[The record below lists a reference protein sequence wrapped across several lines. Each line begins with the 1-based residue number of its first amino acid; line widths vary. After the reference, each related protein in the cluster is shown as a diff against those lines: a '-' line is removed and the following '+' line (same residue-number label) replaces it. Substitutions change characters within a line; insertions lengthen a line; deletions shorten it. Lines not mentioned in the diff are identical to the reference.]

1 MGEDVAR
8 ADGAQTAMA
17 GVPAGASADVEERF
31 DALLADFQT
40 AMEDDAVNHRLGR
53 IGFNAV
59 IRVKEADHLELWCLF
74 NGTAE
79 VRDSSGSEKAD
90 IEVTIPAEML
100 STFWERHLAL
110 EILDGTVTYK
120 GKVRKLMQMMPVIR
134 AAVDRSKPSDETD
147 GEDAA

>member
-17 GVPAGASADVEERF
+17 GVPAGVSADVEERF
-31 DALLADFQT
+31 DALLADFQL
-40 AMEDDAVNHRLGR
+40 AMQDDAVAHRLGR

-59 IRVKEADHLELWCLF
+59 IRVREADHLELWCLF

-79 VRDSSGSEKAD
+79 VRDSGGGEQAD
-90 IEVTIPAEML
+90 IEVTVPAAHL
-100 STFWERHLAL
+100 DDFWARHLAL

-134 AAVDRSKPSDETD
+134 AAVERSQPSA
-147 GEDAA
+147 DAEESVR